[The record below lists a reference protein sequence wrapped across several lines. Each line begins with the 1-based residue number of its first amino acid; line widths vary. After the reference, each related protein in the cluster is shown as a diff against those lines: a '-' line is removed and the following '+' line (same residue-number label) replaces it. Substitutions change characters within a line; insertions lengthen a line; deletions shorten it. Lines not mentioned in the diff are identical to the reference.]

1 MKFRTIEDLT
11 EENILAFEK
20 EMKRLE
26 QQAKDAILKTQGV
39 PNFSSI
45 QEAQEYFGDTPFEEW
60 KKKMKEK
67 YSL

>member
-60 KKKMKEK
+60 EKKMKQK
-67 YSL
+67 YGI